1 MHVLTACC
9 LLVFTP
15 AASGL
20 PERQT
25 AVPPAPIVELLDAY
39 DAGRFETVEKIV
51 AAIPDLAKFSL
62 DLQKASNSWVA
73 AARPDATQRRRLI
86 AAAVALEAAGVH
98 IQQWP
103 VGRDLLKWAAFFT
116 NRGPPTEAE
125 HVWNLAAVALIQ
137 GAQDSTPLINEAI
150 LRFPAEDRFHL
161 AEAIARELHSWR
173 LVHYVQPTGRSG
185 FGNRSPTAI
194 LRDVV
199 KAFEPL
205 LARAS
210 IRAEVHLRLGQTYLR
225 LNQPKVAL
233 EHLLQVEPLAKDPF
247 LRYLA
252 NYCSGKARE
261 AMGDAAGAEAAYR
274 RALEIFPRAQSASFA
289 YAALAFDRDARDE
302 AHAIVESAIATETRV
317 EDPWRAYQ
325 AADFRFW
332 TSFVAL
338 VRRGLR

>member
-1 MHVLTACC
+1 MYVLAACC
-9 LLVFTP
+9 LLVLTP
-15 AASGL
+15 AASAL

-25 AVPPAPIVELLDAY
+25 AVPATPIVELLDAY

-51 AAIPDLAKFSL
+51 AAIPNLAKFSV
-62 DLQKASNSWVA
+62 DLRQASNAWVTA
-73 AARPDATQRRRLI
+73 AKPEGVQRRRLI
-86 AAAVALEAAGVH
+86 TAAVALEAAGVH

-103 VGRDLLKWAAFFT
+103 VGRDLLKWAAFLT
-116 NRGPPTEAE
+116 RRGPPTDPE
-125 HVWNLAAVALIQ
+125 HVWNLAAVALVQ
-137 GAQDSTPLINEAI
+137 GAQDSSPLINDAI

-173 LVHYVQPTGRSG
+173 LVQYAQRGE
-185 FGNRSPTAI
+185 FGKTSPNTI

-205 LARAS
+205 LARPS

-225 LNQPKVAL
+225 LDQPKVAL
-233 EHLLQVEPLAKDPF
+233 EHLERVEPLAKDPF

-252 NYCSGKARE
+252 NYGSGKARE

-289 YAALAFDRDARDE
+289 YAALAFDRDAREE
-302 AHAIVESAIATETRV
+302 AHAVVDAALSGQAPAA
-317 EDPWRAYQ
+317 DPWRVYQ

-332 TSFVAL
+332 TPFVEL
-338 VRRGLR
+338 MRRGLR

>member
-1 MHVLTACC
+1 MAI
-9 LLVFTP
+9 
-15 AASGL
+15 A
-20 PERQT
+20 
-25 AVPPAPIVELLDAY
+25 ELLDAY
-39 DAGRFETVEKIV
+39 DAGRFDTVEKMV
-51 AAIPDLAKFSL
+51 AAIADLAKFSVG
-62 DLQKASNSWVA
+62 LQQASNAWVA
-73 AARPDATQRRRLI
+73 AAKPEGTQRRRLI
-86 AAAVALEAAGVH
+86 VAAVALEAAGVH

-116 NRGPPTEAE
+116 KRGPPTEAE

-173 LVHYVQPTGRSG
+173 LVHYVQPTGRRA

-210 IRAEVHLRLGQTYLR
+210 IRAEVHLRLGQTHLR

-233 EHLLQVEPLAKDPF
+233 EHLLKVEPLAKDPF

-261 AMGDAAGAEAAYR
+261 AIGDAAGAEAAYR

-289 YAALAFDRDARDE
+289 YAALAFDRDAREE
-302 AHAIVESAIATETRV
+302 AHAVVDAALSGDAPAS
-317 EDPWRAYQ
+317 DPWRVYQ

-332 TSFVAL
+332 TAFVEL